1 MLESVAFQAAESVEQ
16 ACALL
21 ADQPDARPVCG
32 GTALTIL
39 LRQGL
44 IRPKLLVGIGRI
56 PRLRELQAEETLRL
70 GAAVPLRV
78 AERYGPLV
86 ERWSVL
92 AETIRKVATPRIRN
106 MATIGGGLAH
116 ADPAQ
121 DPPVT
126 FVALGASIQVAST
139 SGERSIPASEF
150 FMDYYETVLKE
161 GELVTGIE
169 VPPLEP
175 GSGAAFLKFLPR
187 SVDDYATV
195 AATAVVRL
203 DETGACQA
211 ARVAL
216 GAVGPTPI
224 LVDLTDA
231 LAGQPI
237 DAAGARQAAEG
248 VRDLVD
254 PTEDIRGTAEY
265 KRDMAV
271 VFARRALLAAA
282 ERAGGTP
289 TASNGRGRPL

>member
-1 MLESVAFQAAESVEQ
+1 MLEPVAFQAAESVEQ
-16 ACALL
+16 ACSLL
-21 ADQPDARPVCG
+21 ADNPQARPVSG
-32 GTALTIL
+32 GTALTIM

-44 IRPKLLVGIGRI
+44 VRPELLVGVGRI
-56 PRLRELQAEETLRL
+56 PRLREMTANGTLRL

-78 AERYGPLV
+78 AERFGPLV
-86 ERWSVL
+86 ERWFVL
-92 AETIRKVATPRIRN
+92 AETIRLVATPRIRN

-126 FVALGASIQVAST
+126 FVALGASVQVASN
-139 SGERSIPASEF
+139 SGARSIPASEF
-150 FMDYYETVLKE
+150 FLDYYETALRD

-187 SVDDYATV
+187 SVEDYATV
-195 AATAVVRL
+195 AATAVVQL
-203 DETGACQA
+203 DSDGACRA

-224 LVDLTDA
+224 LVDLTTA
-231 LAGQPI
+231 LAGEPL
-237 DAAGARQAAEG
+237 DEARARQAAEQ

-254 PTEDIRGTAEY
+254 PTEDVRGTVEY
-265 KRDMAV
+265 KREMAV
-271 VFARRALLAAA
+271 VFARRALVAA
-282 ERAGGTP
+282 ERRAVGATGS
-289 TASNGRGRPL
+289 SNGRGF